1 MTTIVN
7 KSFFPQSR
15 NLTTM
20 ANMQKQMEN
29 LQQQLAT
36 GKRYNTLAEIGLDRV
51 HDLNIRSR
59 LQRIEG
65 YQSNVLTTETRLS
78 FYNNSLERLEEIESD
93 ARAIATRNAYGNDG
107 TVLVNSR
114 QQAQNLLKETVDLLN
129 TDITGQYI
137 FGGNKS
143 DTRPVSGYD
152 TIMNGANGKAGFLDV
167 MAERNAADTANNGR
181 LDNTLAGTTVT
192 LDEDGDHVFGFKLS
206 SITGG
211 GAYANVTNI
220 GAPHDPDAPVANAVS
235 VEFTDISALE
245 AGEEITIGLSY
256 PDDRDRVEYITLKAS
271 TENPPP
277 AGSYL
282 IGADETETA
291 TNFQA
296 ALQDS
301 LDALV
306 PTELESASTY
316 AAADNFFNASGNPV
330 MRYDAGPPEALVADT
345 NYDDTVRWYNGQ
357 DSANARQTVMT
368 NVDESTKVSYGVQAN
383 EYGLNELVKGLAV
396 FAATDFTPLN
406 ETNAARYEGMVD
418 IQRSRLSEDNNSKAG
433 SIEVIMMEL
442 GLANSTMNTV
452 KQRHT
457 QYNAQLQTML
467 ADIESAPPEEV
478 AMQIMTLQTQLQA
491 SYQVTS
497 MVSQLTLVNYLR

>member
-7 KSFFPQSR
+7 KSFYAQSS
-15 NLTTM
+15 NMTTI

-36 GKRYNTLAEIGLDRV
+36 GKRYNTLASLGLDRV
-51 HDLNIRSR
+51 HDLNIRRR

-65 YQSNVLTTETRLS
+65 YQANILTTETRLS
-78 FYNNSLERLEEIESD
+78 FYNNSLERLEEIEAE
-93 ARAIATRNAYGNDG
+93 ARALAVPNAYGSDG
-107 TVLVNSR
+107 TVLVNAQ
-114 QQAQNLLKETVDLLN
+114 QQAENLLREVVDLLN

-137 FGGNKS
+137 FGGNAS
-143 DTRPVSGYD
+143 DTKPVSAYD
-152 TIMNGANGKAGFLDV
+152 MIMNGAGGKAGFLDV

-181 LDNTLAGTTVT
+181 LDNTLAGQTVSLT
-192 LDEDGDHVFGFKLS
+192 EDGDHVFGFKLS

-211 GAYANVTNI
+211 GAYATVTDI
-220 GAPHDPDAPVANAVS
+220 AAAHDPDAPVANTVS

-245 AGEEITIGLSY
+245 AGDEITIGLSY
-256 PDDRDRVEYITLKAS
+256 PDDRGRVEYITLKA
-271 TENPPP
+271 TDENPPP
-277 AGSYL
+277 SGSYL
-282 IGADETETA
+282 IGADEAETA
-291 TNFQA
+291 ANFQT
-296 ALQDS
+296 ALQAK
-301 LDALV
+301 LDELV
-306 PTELESASTY
+306 PTSLESASTY
-316 AAADNFFNASGNPV
+316 AAADNFFNASGAPV

-345 NYDDTVRWYNGQ
+345 NYDNTVRWYNGQ
-357 DSANARQTVMT
+357 DSTNPRKTVTT
-368 NVDESTKVSYGVQAN
+368 NVDESTKVNYGVQAN

-396 FAATDFTPLN
+396 FAASSFTPVD

-418 IQRSRLSEDNNSKAG
+418 IQRGRLSEDNNANPG

-452 KQRHT
+452 KERHT
-457 QYNAQLQTML
+457 QYDAQLQTML
-467 ADIESAPPEEV
+467 ADIESAPEEEV
-478 AMQIMTLQTQLQA
+478 AAKILTLQTRLQA